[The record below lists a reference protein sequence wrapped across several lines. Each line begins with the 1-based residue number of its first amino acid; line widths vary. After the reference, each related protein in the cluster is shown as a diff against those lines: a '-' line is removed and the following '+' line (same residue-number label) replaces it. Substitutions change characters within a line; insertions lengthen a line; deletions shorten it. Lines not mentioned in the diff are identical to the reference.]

1 MGVSTKL
8 AGDIQE
14 VDVIIAGGGTAACVV
29 AGRLAE
35 ADPNPSNRQNLI
47 DAKDDIL
54 GWNSIDISS
63 KFRPTEEDMAA
74 LGPEF
79 QAAWNRD
86 FKNAPDRPPMLMGV
100 VSW

>member
-74 LGPEF
+74 LGPEI

-86 FKNAPDRPPMLMGV
+86 FKNAPDGPPMLMGV